1 MKVRDDITVPE
12 PVPGNVIL
20 EREDVPVPVED
31 RVPPLEHLFPNRNV
45 KSPALSGMTSF
56 IEALHVI
63 GKMSVPLGKLLLF
76 P

>member
-31 RVPPLEHLFPNRNV
+31 RVPPLEHLFSNRNV
-45 KSPALSGMTSF
+45 QPPALSDQL

-63 GKMSVPLGKLLLF
+63 GKMSVPFGKLLLF